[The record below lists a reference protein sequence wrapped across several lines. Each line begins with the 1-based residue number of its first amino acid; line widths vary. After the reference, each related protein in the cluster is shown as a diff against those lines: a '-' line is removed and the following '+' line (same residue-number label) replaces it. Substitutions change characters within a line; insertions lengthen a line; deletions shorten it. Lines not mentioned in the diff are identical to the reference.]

1 MNRNSIDLIIFL
13 SLVFIA
19 LAISLFV
26 VNQTT
31 VEIQMHDTYFVIDR
45 LTLTV
50 LLVGPLTVL
59 TFFPI
64 AAIRKFNSVG
74 TNVAL
79 IFGLVLI
86 AVICYSIVE
95 LQSSYLNQINQSD
108 GSRQQADIIMRQLIN
123 ATRGILVVI
132 GMTALVLIYKTV
144 KIWKETYSRPKL

>member
-19 LAISLFV
+19 VAISLSV

-45 LTLTV
+45 LALMV
-50 LLVGPLTVL
+50 LLIGPLTVL

-64 AAIRKFNSVG
+64 AAIRKFNSIG

-95 LQSSYLNQINQSD
+95 LQSSYLSQTDLSD
-108 GSRQQADIIMRQLIN
+108 EQGQPADLSTRQLIN
-123 ATRGILVVI
+123 ATRGILAVI
-132 GMTALVLIYKTV
+132 GFAALVLIFRTV
-144 KIWKETYSRPKL
+144 SIWRETHSRPSL